1 YSGHRQMPFFK
12 VSKVLSVLV
21 TGMQNAIASY
31 QLSLSPSLII
41 LLNLVFF
48 PPVTYI
54 FSLTPDWGNPLRD

>member
-1 YSGHRQMPFFK
+1 MPFFK
-12 VSKVLSVLV
+12 VSKALSVLV

-48 PPVTYI
+48 PPVIYI
-54 FSLTPDWGNPLRD
+54 FSLTLDWGNPLRD

>member
-1 YSGHRQMPFFK
+1 MPYFK

>member
-1 YSGHRQMPFFK
+1 MPFFK

-54 FSLTPDWGNPLRD
+54 F